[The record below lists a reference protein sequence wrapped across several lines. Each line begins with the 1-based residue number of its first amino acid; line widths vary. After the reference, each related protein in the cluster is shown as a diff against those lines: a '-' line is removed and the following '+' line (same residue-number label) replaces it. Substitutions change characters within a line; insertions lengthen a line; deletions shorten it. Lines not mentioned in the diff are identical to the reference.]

1 MDLAKCS
8 LRLGGNA
15 GQTIQKYDV
24 TPAEIAV
31 LRVVHGDDAVSDI
44 KWTGEIQRSH
54 RAEIQRLHAFY
65 GSRQQDGAI
74 VSRAVA
80 SLFPGAAARVFEK
93 LTELDDI
100 DESQIVSLGPDAVK
114 PAAAEPASVD
124 LSKLNKTQLL
134 QLASERGVEVSESDK
149 KADIIAALEA
159 APAPVAE
166 PPVDEDEEMPDAAL
180 FQ

>member
-65 GSRQQDGAI
+65 GSRQPDGAI

-100 DESQIVSLGPDAVK
+100 DESQIVSLGPDAA
-114 PAAAEPASVD
+114 PAAEQPASVD